1 MWYYPVLKAGHCI
14 LAYQSIIEHF
24 EFKHKWCCLK
34 TQCLLIFEMATFVP
48 ACIIQQL
55 CHIIE
60 RQFWRDTNDLLLNN
74 LAFKRLIKNW
84 LFAAMCLLRA
94 SLQINTYQVM
104 DSSDLN
110 FDVGHID
117 IWNLCDVCLYFIPG
131 LVFVNVVTWTCYWIK
146 MLIKNIF
153 Y

>member
-74 LAFKRLIKNW
+74 LAFKRLIKNL
-84 LFAAMCLLRA
+84 LFAFEGIIANQHISSNGQLWFNCWCWSHQYLKSLWCLPLFYTRF
-94 SLQINTYQVM
+94 SFCQRM
-104 DSSDLN
+104 DLER
-110 FDVGHID
+110 DVVIE
-117 IWNLCDVCLYFIPG
+117 
-131 LVFVNVVTWTCYWIK
+131 
-146 MLIKNIF
+146 
-153 Y
+153 